1 MSQFTTGDVAFLLE
15 WHRFNEGKQAM
26 LERLNPAQ
34 YMKGACGHPV
44 IVLEKTASHA
54 LVTTVSAHGAAPW
67 NNWQAPW
74 TSGRHYARGADHFRS
89 FAGTQRPN
97 SRREFLRLS
106 KGAWPKPKS
115 SFVHVEN
122 VLLVPLFA
130 LGDFT
135 KPKCWERDGTILHV
149 SPTSMHDLIMHIQ
162 VANPK
167 WLGRLEFLAV
177 KKPKAIMTKQH
188 PPVPPPPLLPSPPPP
203 PPAAMPAPP
212 PQPASESGWTEVVKK
227 KKKR

>member
-1 MSQFTTGDVAFLLE
+1 MSQFTTGDVAFLIE
-15 WHRFNEGKQAM
+15 WHRFNVGNQA
-26 LERLNPAQ
+26 LLKRLNPAQ
-34 YMKGACGHPV
+34 YMEFACGHPV

-74 TSGRHYARGADHFRS
+74 TSGRPYARVADHFRS
-89 FAGTQRPN
+89 FAGSQRPN
-97 SRREFLRLS
+97 SKREFLRLS

-115 SFVHVEN
+115 SFVHVVN

-162 VANPK
+162 VTNPR
-167 WLGRLEFLAV
+167 WLELLGRLESLAV
-177 KKPKAIMTKQH
+177 KKPKVITTKRQ
-188 PPVPPPPLLPSPPPP
+188 PPVPSPPPT

-212 PQPASESGWTEVVKK
+212 PPPASESGWTEVVKK
-227 KKKR
+227 KKRR